1 MEGTA
6 FMKKNKKPAV
16 AASVPYRI
24 ARVFEGKRTAAQVVA
39 DLIKVHN
46 AA

>member
-1 MEGTA
+1 
-6 FMKKNKKPAV
+6 MKKNKIPV
-16 AASVPYRI
+16 ATAIPYRI
-24 ARVFEGKRTAAQVVA
+24 VRVFEGKRTAAQVVA